1 MNYKKKN
8 SLFKLAQKRQ
18 LTRWDG
24 YSCIADLHGGVYEC
38 DYVSPYTKSASNVDA
53 AVMLVLQDWA
63 SSEYFERHDGVI
75 SDLVELGYDSSVDTN
90 INLKRL
96 LKTHLN
102 FDLQDTYATNLMPF
116 IKQGGMS
123 ASIPMKVLVN
133 AAIEFAL
140 PQVKI
145 VQPKI
150 VICFGLQTFN
160 AMRRAYSEQQMNNMD
175 DAINAHFSYE
185 LSTVFCQA
193 HPGRL
198 GQNNRNRGGVDRV
211 SIDWKRMQKI
221 SDGKGGK

>member
-1 MNYKKKN
+1 MNSKKKN

-24 YSCIADLHGGVYEC
+24 YSCIADLHGGAYEC

-53 AVMLVLQDWA
+53 DVMLVLQDWA

-75 SDLVELGYDSSVDTN
+75 SDLIELGYDSSVDTN

-102 FDLQDTYATNLMPF
+102 LDLQDTYATNLMPF

-133 AAIEFAL
+133 AAIDFAL

-160 AMRRAYSEQQMNNMD
+160 AMRRACSEQKVNNMD
-175 DAINAHFSYE
+175 DATNSHYLYDSSI
-185 LSTVFCQA
+185 VFCQA

-211 SIDWKRMQKI
+211 SIDWKKI
-221 SDGKGGK
+221 VDVL

>member
-1 MNYKKKN
+1 MEEIFFLSTYKQQVL
-8 SLFKLAQKRQ
+8 SKLAQKRQ

-24 YSCIADLHGGVYEC
+24 YLCIADLHGGAYEC
-38 DYVSPYTKSASNVDA
+38 DHVSPYTKSASNMDA
-53 AVMLVLQDWA
+53 DVMLVLQDWA

-90 INLKRL
+90 NNLKRL

-102 FDLQDTYATNLMPF
+102 LDLQDTYATNLMPF

-133 AAIEFAL
+133 AATEFAL

-150 VICFGLQTFN
+150 VVCFGLQAFN
-160 AMRRAYSEQQMNNMD
+160 AISKKCYDLHKGADGVSKTWKQVDVLIKALVLNSS
-175 DAINAHFSYE
+175 IN
-185 LSTVFCQA
+185 
-193 HPGRL
+193 
-198 GQNNRNRGGVDRV
+198 D
-211 SIDWKRMQKI
+211 
-221 SDGKGGK
+221 

>member
-1 MNYKKKN
+1 MATKKQEA
-8 SLFKLAQKRQ
+8 LYKLAQKRQ

-75 SDLVELGYDSSVDTN
+75 SDLVELGYDSSVETN
-90 INLKRL
+90 INLKGL
-96 LKTHLN
+96 LKNHLN
-102 FDLQDTYATNLMPF
+102 LGLQNTYATNLMPF

-123 ASIPMKVLVN
+123 ASIPMKILVN

-140 PQVKI
+140 PQIKI

-160 AMRRAYSEQQMNNMD
+160 AMRRACSEQKVNNID
-175 DAINAHFSYE
+175 DATNSHYSYE
-185 LSTVFCQA
+185 SSTFFGQA

-211 SIDWKRMQKI
+211 STDWKKMRAFLE
-221 SDGKGGK
+221 

>member
-1 MNYKKKN
+1 MAIKKQQA
-8 SLFKLAQKRQ
+8 LYKLAQKRQ

-24 YSCIADLHGGVYEC
+24 YSCVADLHGGAYEC
-38 DYVSPYTKSASNVDA
+38 DHVSPYTKSASNVDA
-53 AVMLVLQDWA
+53 EVMLVLQDWA
-63 SSEYFERHDGVI
+63 SSEYFERYDGVI
-75 SDLVELGYDSSVDTN
+75 SDLVELGYDSSVETN
-90 INLKRL
+90 INLKGL
-96 LKTHLN
+96 LKNHLN
-102 FDLQDTYATNLMPF
+102 IGLQNTYATNLMPF

-160 AMRRAYSEQQMNNMD
+160 AMRRACSEQKVNNVD
-175 DAINAHFSYE
+175 DAINSHYSYE
-185 LSTVFCQA
+185 SSTVFCQA

-198 GQNNRNRGGVDRV
+198 GQNNRNRGGVDRA
-211 SIDWKRMQKI
+211 SMDWKKI
-221 SDGKGGK
+221 VDVL

>member
-1 MNYKKKN
+1 MNCRKQN

-18 LTRWDG
+18 LTRWAG
-24 YSCIADLHGGVYEC
+24 YSCIADYHGGAYEC

-53 AVMLVLQDWA
+53 NAMLVLQDWA
-63 SSEYFERHDGVI
+63 SSEYFERHDGLI

-102 FDLQDTYATNLMPF
+102 LDLQETYATNLMPF
-116 IKQGGMS
+116 IKLGGMS
-123 ASIPMKVLVN
+123 SSIPKKVLVN

-160 AMRRAYSEQQMNNMD
+160 AMRKACSEQQMNNMG
-175 DAINAHFSYE
+175 DATNSHFSYE
-185 LSTVFCQA
+185 SSTIFCQA
-193 HPGRL
+193 HPGLL
-198 GQNNRNRGGVDRV
+198 GQNNRNRGGVNRV
-211 SIDWKRMQKI
+211 SLDWGTMMEYL
-221 SDGKGGK
+221 D

>member
-1 MNYKKKN
+1 MSTTKQEALY
-8 SLFKLAQKRQ
+8 KLAQKRQ

-53 AVMLVLQDWA
+53 DVMLVLQDWA
-63 SSEYFERHDGVI
+63 SSEYFDRHDSVI
-75 SDLVELGYDSSVDTN
+75 SDLVELGYDSTVDTN

-102 FDLQDTYATNLMPF
+102 LGLQNTYATNLMPF

-133 AAIEFAL
+133 AATEFAL

-150 VICFGLQTFN
+150 VICFGLQIFN
-160 AMRRAYSEQQMNNMD
+160 AMRRACSEQKVNNID
-175 DAINAHFSYE
+175 DATNSHYLCESA
-185 LSTVFCQA
+185 TVFCQA

-198 GQNNRNRGGVDRV
+198 GQNNRNKGGVNRV
-211 SIDWKRMQKI
+211 INDWNKMRVFLE
-221 SDGKGGK
+221 

>member
-1 MNYKKKN
+1 MSTYKQQVL
-8 SLFKLAQKRQ
+8 SKLAQKRQ

-24 YSCIADLHGGVYEC
+24 YLCIADLHGGAYEC
-38 DYVSPYTKSASNVDA
+38 DHVSPYTKSASNMDA
-53 AVMLVLQDWA
+53 DVMLVLQDWA

-90 INLKRL
+90 NNLKRL

-102 FDLQDTYATNLMPF
+102 LDLQDTYATNLMPF

-133 AAIEFAL
+133 AATEFAL

-150 VICFGLQTFN
+150 VVCFGLQAFN
-160 AMRRAYSEQQMNNMD
+160 ATRRACSEQKVNNID
-175 DAINAHFSYE
+175 DAINSYFTYE

-211 SIDWKRMQKI
+211 SIDWKKMVEYL
-221 SDGKGGK
+221 D

>member
-1 MNYKKKN
+1 MTTYKQQVLSKI
-8 SLFKLAQKRQ
+8 AQKRQ

-24 YSCIADLHGGVYEC
+24 YLCIADLHGGAYEC
-38 DYVSPYTKSASNVDA
+38 DHVSPYTKSASNVDA
-53 AVMLVLQDWA
+53 DVMLVLQDWA
-63 SSEYFERHDGVI
+63 SSEYFERHGGVI

-102 FDLQDTYATNLMPF
+102 LDLQDTYATNLMPF

-133 AAIEFAL
+133 AATEFAL

-160 AMRRAYSEQQMNNMD
+160 AMRRACSKRKVNNMD
-175 DAINAHFSYE
+175 DAINSHFSYE

-198 GQNNRNRGGVDRV
+198 GQNNRNRGGVNRV
-211 SIDWKRMQKI
+211 SLDWNAMMEYL
-221 SDGKGGK
+221 D